1 VTINQRVRGRILEAI
16 VIFLAFALVNVASQ
30 AFQEP
35 LSYHELV
42 ESGVFDAAY
51 YHVMAEQLSLGEL
64 PETYA
69 PFVYRIGT
77 PLLVGLLFDDDNLL
91 LGFKVVNLVAN
102 ALTVILLVHWLRLY
116 LGDWRIRVLL
126 VLLFLT
132 QWHAP
137 VRFLY
142 YYPPFVDPWM
152 FVFLLLGLILTHEVR
167 QRPSWTKPLCLGVL
181 SFVGVVFREV
191 VLVIPLALLFVS
203 NPIVTWAGLLPRLT
217 SLRKLREAIRLP
229 PLAFV
234 VPLGLG
240 FLGLLATHLIATPLP
255 GYSFVLTAIQ
265 WAYEKPAPTYLH
277 AWFIA
282 YGPIIAVAL
291 YDWRRLS
298 SFLRDNQFM
307 LTYLLSFAV
316 LGWVGGSDTERILY
330 WAMPVVYVLI
340 GKAVEDTFD
349 LIKAWPLATVLIL
362 SQLVSQR
369 VFWTLPQYPSDHPTP
384 WPILT
389 VPSSRF
395 QFLDLFS
402 VHAERTI
409 EAVSLVQYMVLCALV
424 LWYMAGSELRNASL

>member
-1 VTINQRVRGRILEAI
+1 VAINQRVRGRILEAI

-42 ESGVFDAAY
+42 EIGVFDAAY
-51 YHVMAEQLSLGEL
+51 YYVMAEQLSLGEL
-64 PETYA
+64 PETDA

-77 PLLVGLLFDDDNLL
+77 PLLVGLLFDDLL
-91 LGFKVVNLVAN
+91 LGFKVVNLAAN

-142 YYPPFVDPWM
+142 YYAPFADPWM
-152 FVFLLLGLILTHEVR
+152 FIFLLLGLILTHEVR
-167 QRPSWTKPLCLGVL
+167 ERPSWTKRLGVV

-191 VLVIPLALLFVS
+191 ILVIPLALLFAS

-217 SLRKLREAIRLP
+217 SLRKLREAIRPP

-240 FLGLLATHLIATPLP
+240 FLGLLATHLIATPV
-255 GYSFVLTAIQ
+255 GEYSFVKTAVHY
-265 WAYEKPAPTYLH
+265 AYEKPAPTYLH

-307 LTYLLSFAV
+307 LTYLLSFAI

-349 LIKAWPLATVLIL
+349 LIKAWPLAAVLIL

-369 VFWTLPQYPSDHPTP
+369 VFWTLPHYLSDHPTP
-384 WPILT
+384 LPILT

-395 QFLDLFS
+395 QYLDLFS

-424 LWYMAGSELRNASL
+424 LWYMAYSELRNASL

>member
-77 PLLVGLLFDDDNLL
+77 LLLVGLLFDDDNLL
-91 LGFKVVNLVAN
+91 LGFKVVNLAAN

-167 QRPSWTKPLCLGVL
+167 ERPSWTKLLCLGVL

-191 VLVIPLALLFVS
+191 VLVIPLALLFAT

-217 SLRKLREAIRLP
+217 SLRRLREAIRP
-229 PLAFV
+229 P
-234 VPLGLG
+234 PGLRG
-240 FLGLLATHLIATPLP
+240 ASWSGVSRPPRNSPDSHP
-255 GYSFVLTAIQ
+255 TA
-265 WAYEKPAPTYLH
+265 
-277 AWFIA
+277 
-282 YGPIIAVAL
+282 
-291 YDWRRLS
+291 
-298 SFLRDNQFM
+298 
-307 LTYLLSFAV
+307 
-316 LGWVGGSDTERILY
+316 
-330 WAMPVVYVLI
+330 
-340 GKAVEDTFD
+340 
-349 LIKAWPLATVLIL
+349 
-362 SQLVSQR
+362 R
-369 VFWTLPQYPSDHPTP
+369 VFFRANGNTMG
-384 WPILT
+384 I
-389 VPSSRF
+389 
-395 QFLDLFS
+395 
-402 VHAERTI
+402 
-409 EAVSLVQYMVLCALV
+409 
-424 LWYMAGSELRNASL
+424 